1 MRHALTEALQ
11 DYEGAMVVV
20 SHDRHLLRTTVEKL
34 LLVAEGRVQPFD
46 GDLDDYRDWLA
57 KSRAAE
63 EADAGAKTEP
73 SRRDQRRQEAE
84 TRNRANA
91 MRRPL
96 KNRIEAL
103 EKRMAALAEE
113 KARLDALFASG
124 DAYSEANRE
133 RLVAATRRQGE
144 IAVELEAAEEDW
156 LAAHEELEKIEA
168 AMAGGG

>member
-1 MRHALTEALQ
+1 TEALQ

-34 LLVAEGRVQPFD
+34 LLVADGRVQPFD

-57 KSRAAE
+57 TNRSAE
-63 EADAGAKTEP
+63 ETEAAAKGEP
-73 SRRDQRRQEAE
+73 SRKDQRRQEAE
-84 TRNRANA
+84 SRNRANA

-96 KNRIEAL
+96 RSRIEAL
-103 EKRMAALAEE
+103 EKRMAALNEE

-124 DAYSEANRE
+124 DAYSDANRE
-133 RLVAATRRQGE
+133 RLLVATRRQGE
-144 IAVELEAAEEDW
+144 IAVELAAAEEDW
-156 LAAHEELEKIEA
+156 LAAQEELEKLEA